1 MCRES
6 FMLYFSQKESSMQK
20 QFKEDY
26 PKFKA
31 KIDGFVTDTQFDM
44 RVETY
49 VNLFDQMA
57 SISPDDIRE
66 LLKEVPMFD
75 ETRNRSMQLMEQI
88 VQIHLD
94 LQKLFALDEEALG
107 IKYNYDLKK
116 VDLEVAQKLQ
126 ESAQLL
132 QEYEKVSEYGRE
144 LIEASRNPFFDQM

>member
-1 MCRES
+1 
-6 FMLYFSQKESSMQK
+6 MQA

-31 KIDGFVTDTQFDM
+31 KINSFISDTQFET

-49 VNLFDQMA
+49 ITLFDQMA

-66 LLKEVPMFD
+66 LLEKVPMFA
-75 ETRNRSMQLMEQI
+75 ETRNHSMQLMEKI

-94 LQKLFALDEEALG
+94 LKELFALEEEALG
-107 IKYNYDLKK
+107 LKYNYDLKK
-116 VDLEVAQKLQ
+116 VDQEVADKLK

-132 QEYEKVSEYGRE
+132 KEYERVSEHGRE